1 MWAERLWPQPSRVLI
16 VQGPPALLHDGLFL
30 FAGLWERWHDPQGE
44 VVETC
49 TILTATANELMRT
62 PHDRMPVILDPASDE
77 VLLDPR
83 VSIDALHSLL
93 LPYASD
99 NMEASP
105 VDLWVN
111 NPKNEGQK
119 CLDLMRA

>member
-16 VQGPPALLHDGLFL
+16 VQGSPVLLPDGLFL

-62 PHDRMPVILDPASDE
+62 LHDRMPVILDPHRING
-77 VLLDPR
+77 L
-83 VSIDALHSLL
+83 
-93 LPYASD
+93 
-99 NMEASP
+99 
-105 VDLWVN
+105 
-111 NPKNEGQK
+111 
-119 CLDLMRA
+119 